1 MKSPDSDKL
10 KAIQQGV
17 AKQANVDAEL
27 KKMLESSQSQEEKL
41 VAARVMVSVEQEK
54 VTNTIKAFLE
64 QNGHTGKIK

>member
-41 VAARVMVSVEQEK
+41 VAARVMVSVEKEK

-64 QNGHTGKIK
+64 QNCYTGKMR

>member
-41 VAARVMVSVEQEK
+41 VAARVMVSVEKEK

-64 QNGHTGKIK
+64 QNGHTGKMK